1 MKGHDNTHD
10 FSIID
15 SHHPLIEEKKMVKLG
30 ELCNVPN
37 FALGHN
43 GQSTFSIFM
52 KVVKGM
58 LKVK

>member
-37 FALGHN
+37 FALDHN
-43 GQSTFSIFM
+43 G
-52 KVVKGM
+52 
-58 LKVK
+58 